1 MLTLRRSE
9 ERGFADHGWL
19 RTFHTFSFADYF
31 DPKHMGFRALRVINE
46 DRVTPGQGFGTHG
59 HRDMEILSWVL
70 DGQLAHQDSLGSG
83 AVLKPGEAQRMSAGT
98 GVRHSE
104 FNGSKTEGVHF
115 LQIWLV
121 PEKQGLTPDYEQ
133 KEFPVAERQG
143 KLKLI
148 ASPGKVD
155 GSVHLNADAKV
166 FNGVFAS
173 GEQATHSLE
182 PGRHGW
188 VHVARG
194 VIEVNGHALKAGDGA
209 ALSNEAS
216 VSVKGLE
223 GGGEVLVFDL
233 G

>member
-1 MLTLRRSE
+1 
-9 ERGFADHGWL
+9 
-19 RTFHTFSFADYF
+19 
-31 DPKHMGFRALRVINE
+31 
-46 DRVTPGQGFGTHG
+46 
-59 HRDMEILSWVL
+59 
-70 DGQLAHQDSLGSG
+70 
-83 AVLKPGEAQRMSAGT
+83 
-98 GVRHSE
+98 
-104 FNGSKTEGVHF
+104 
-115 LQIWLV
+115 
-121 PEKQGLTPDYEQ
+121 
-133 KEFPVAERQG
+133 
-143 KLKLI
+143 
-148 ASPGKVD
+148 
-155 GSVHLNADAKV
+155 VHLNADAKV